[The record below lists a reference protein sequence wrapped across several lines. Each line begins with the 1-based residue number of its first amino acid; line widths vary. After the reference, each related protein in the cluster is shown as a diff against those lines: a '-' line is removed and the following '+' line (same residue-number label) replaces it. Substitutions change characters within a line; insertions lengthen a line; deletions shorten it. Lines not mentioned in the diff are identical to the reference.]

1 VITSTFGSRATLS
14 GHHRG
19 MFAEHTGL
27 VLAPR
32 CAALLSV
39 FEVFFYSHEAVG
51 LQPNLFVVD
60 EVKNVPKNHQDVV
73 PNKSVILKRGPRLAW
88 AEHSR
93 SEAAVKGDH
102 REPRQR
108 ACPLMAA
115 RAKGTRLQ
123 HDKQPFTEQLNRTT
137 DRERLSPTNAR
148 AEVFPIVSFRR
159 VTHGRKHSLA
169 NRECY
174 ALFSLVHLQ

>member
-1 VITSTFGSRATLS
+1 
-14 GHHRG
+14 

-73 PNKSVILKRGPRLAW
+73 PNQSVVLQGGPRLSW
-88 AEHSR
+88 ADNPR
-93 SEAAVKGDH
+93 SEAAVKGDL

-108 ACPLMAA
+108 GQRACPLTAA
-115 RAKGTRLQ
+115 KAKGTQLP
-123 HDKQPFTEQLNRTT
+123 HEQATICST
-137 DRERLSPTNAR
+137 A
-148 AEVFPIVSFRR
+148 
-159 VTHGRKHSLA
+159 G
-169 NRECY
+169 
-174 ALFSLVHLQ
+174 

>member
-73 PNKSVILKRGPRLAW
+73 PNQSVVLQGGPRLSW
-88 AEHSR
+88 PDHSR
-93 SEAAVKGDH
+93 SEAAVKGDL

-108 ACPLMAA
+108 ACPLTAA
-115 RAKGTRLQ
+115 RAKGNSVAAQTS
-123 HDKQPFTEQLNRTT
+123 N
-137 DRERLSPTNAR
+137 
-148 AEVFPIVSFRR
+148 
-159 VTHGRKHSLA
+159 
-169 NRECY
+169 
-174 ALFSLVHLQ
+174 HLQYSWIEGPTVSGARLLPPAA